1 MTRHFIAVILVVA
14 AAASLGALVFPVPGF
29 AQAPKP
35 LDKTAIHLS
44 RTEDGHKVTLVF
56 HEKSGVLNLGVVPN
70 PATRHALLTM
80 PQRIELWKPLVEE
93 LFEKYGR
100 RKDYR
105 LTVGLY
111 PELGGRIAAAAA
123 CSGKWNPKTG
133 QPLEGAAGAALKD
146 LFTNHA
152 LYRELDTFFDALGYR
167 VSLDSA
173 EAVMRCRW
181 NRVKPE
187 PVDPACHP
195 NMRPLSWVPC
205 GASLVFRLDAKE

>member
-1 MTRHFIAVILVVA
+1 MTRHFIAVIVRVA
-14 AAASLGALVFPVPGF
+14 AAAWLAISIPGPAN
-29 AQAPKP
+29 AQPPKP
-35 LDKTAIHLS
+35 LDKTAIHLF
-44 RTEDGHKVTLVF
+44 RTEDGHKATLIF
-56 HEKSGVLNLGVVPN
+56 HEKTGVLNLGIVPN
-70 PATRHALLTM
+70 PATRHALLSMTK
-80 PQRIELWKPLVEE
+80 RIELWKPLVEE

-133 QPLEGAAGAALKD
+133 QSLEGAAGAALKD

-152 LYRELDTFFDALGYR
+152 LYRELDAFFDTLGYR

-187 PVDPACHP
+187 PVDPTCHP
-195 NMRPLSWVPC
+195 NVRPLSWVPC